1 MAIELKMKNKGTQ
14 LGTPNII
21 TIEPDTAIFYI
32 DIEGSTLEHGATY
45 EIVTSLEEVTKAF
58 NEGKYLCLRF
68 TDGGKKC
75 IAPFLYEGGYTYFF
89 YTIKPNTNTFYY
101 LALTISSTTIQVIER
116 ATVTSVNG
124 QSGAVNLVMPSKVSE
139 LENDAHYLSAIP
151 EGSITADK
159 VIKGLPADCTPLK
172 FLESNGTQYINL
184 DFTPNGDTCIDIYYM
199 PTGTKVQA
207 LFGVG
212 DQYTAY
218 APALTNAFCLY
229 HNGINDQTR
238 GYIGNNIIVL
248 KNEGKAQLGCKA
260 SVFRVNDSYIRTAVD
275 DTEFRDYRIEQT
287 ITINTTLNATLFAI
301 NTLNGVEGGA
311 VRIFRFTCSTYENGT
326 YIPKHDMYPV
336 LDKYCKPAMYDT
348 VTQAYYYNDGTGVFD
363 FA

>member
-21 TIEPDTAIFYI
+21 TIEPDTAIYYI

-45 EIVTSLEEVTKAF
+45 EIVTSLEEVIKAF

-68 TDGGKKC
+68 TDGGRKC
-75 IAPFLYEGGYTYFF
+75 IAPFLYEGGFTYFF

-101 LALTISSTTIQVIER
+101 LALTLSNTTIQVIER
-116 ATVTSVNG
+116 TTVTSING
-124 QSGAVNLVMPSKVSE
+124 QSGAVNLAMPSKVSE
-139 LENDAHYLSAIP
+139 LENDAHYLTAIP

-184 DFTPNGDTCIDIYYM
+184 DFTPNDNTCIDIYYM
-199 PTGTKVQA
+199 PMATKAQA

-212 DQYTAY
+212 DQYTAS
-218 APALTNAFCLY
+218 APAQTNAFSLY
-229 HNGINDQTR
+229 HNGVNDQTR
-238 GYIGNNIIVL
+238 GYIGDNLIAL
-248 KNEGKAQLGCKA
+248 KNDGKAQLGCKV
-260 SVFRVNDSYIRTAVD
+260 SVFRTSDLYIRTAAD
-275 DTEFRDYRIEQT
+275 DTELRDYRIAPT
-287 ITINTTLNATLFAI
+287 IDTTLNATLFAI
-301 NTLNGVEGGA
+301 NTLNGVKGGT

-336 LDKYCKPAMYDT
+336 LDKYYKPAMYDT
-348 VTQAYYYNDGTGVFD
+348 VTQAYYYNNGTGVFD
-363 FA
+363 YA